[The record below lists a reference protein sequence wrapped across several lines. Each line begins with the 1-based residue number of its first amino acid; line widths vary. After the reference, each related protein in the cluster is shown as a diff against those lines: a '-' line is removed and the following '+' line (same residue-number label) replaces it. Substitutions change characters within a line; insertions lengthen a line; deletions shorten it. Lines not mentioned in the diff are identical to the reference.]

1 MIYRYKEILYG
12 FGLGLAM
19 WVMDAAMHAQLGA
32 DVHSSGFINELVQP
46 GAIQLLFRGGY
57 VAIATAFGWS
67 LWRSNWRE
75 RELRALEDAI
85 IAFHR
90 QLDSPSMRIIS
101 HVRMLQGRPSV
112 ARDEVAR
119 SVAEAIGD
127 DARTI
132 DGLAQ
137 QYMRFSEQVMAGRTS
152 EAIETLRAIENLTSG
167 ERSPAMP
174 KPQGA
179 APPRPSL

>member
-32 DVHSSGFINELVQP
+32 DVHSSGFINELIQP
-46 GAIQLLFRGGY
+46 GATQLLFRGGY

-90 QLDSPSMRIIS
+90 QLDSPAMRIIS

-112 ARDEVAR
+112 TRDEVAR

-179 APPRPSL
+179 APARPSL